1 MLNARWWAL
10 FTGLFG
16 FHSPGCSYQL
26 SLSDSLDLQRTNQN
40 EIMRLLKPVYR
51 LLLAALLTPFWLSA
65 QNSDNVSVTL
75 ETPHNTALVHLHYLQ
90 PATYDPAT
98 AARTLY
104 GVADSTQASRLAIKL
119 KQVYD
124 GLGLY
129 VRLNRIPKEAD
140 YVDSTVAQSVFTPFP
155 NELPQVYLEKV
166 DGRWYYSEETVS
178 QINTLHEEVYPF
190 GTDLLLQLIPHIGE
204 REILGLKAWQL
215 VGLLLLLI
223 LAVVVHFIL
232 SRLLKPVVRK
242 LSHSRLYPSLVPP
255 RLVWTIARL
264 ISVLVVVRMLKLFVP
279 TLQLPIE
286 AANFTIVVIKLVTIG
301 LVVGIL
307 LRILDVIILY
317 AGKGAQKTE
326 SKMDEQLL
334 PVIER
339 GVQFLIFAGAIIQ
352 MLRVFQVDITTL
364 IAGISIG
371 GLAIALAAQDTIKNL
386 FGSLTIFMDKPF
398 QIGDWIN
405 FAGVDGT
412 VEEVGFRSTRVRT
425 FANSLVYVPNGK
437 VADMV
442 VNNYGLRQYRR
453 YSTTLALT
461 YDTPPELIE
470 KFVEGLK
477 AIVARHPLTRKDYY
491 EIHLN
496 GMGAHSLDI
505 LFYIFFEAPSWSEE
519 LKGRHEILLEVL
531 KLAKALGVRFAFP
544 TQTLHLEEMPG
555 TTPTTPHYNTD
566 PNELDRRLQDFMK
579 QHSQN

>member
-1 MLNARWWAL
+1 MPGATEEN
-10 FTGLFG
+10 TKGLG
-16 FHSPGCSYQL
+16 FIFL
-26 SLSDSLDLQRTNQN
+26 SKASDSLALQRTNQN

-65 QNSDNVSVTL
+65 QNSDAVPVTL

-90 PATYDPAT
+90 PATYEPAT

-104 GVADSTQASRLAIKL
+104 GIADSTQASRLAIKL

-129 VRLNRIPKEAD
+129 VRLNRIPKEAN
-140 YVDSTVAQSVFTPFP
+140 YVDSTVAQPVFTPFP

-215 VGLLLLLI
+215 AGLLLLLVLAI
-223 LAVVVHFIL
+223 LVHFVL

-242 LSHSRLYPSLVPP
+242 LSHSRLYPALVPP
-255 RLVWTIARL
+255 KLVWAIARL
-264 ISVLVVVRMLKLFVP
+264 ISVLVVIRMLKLFVP

-286 AANFTIVVIKLVTIG
+286 AANFTIVVIKLVTIA

-425 FANSLVYVPNGK
+425 FANSVVYVPNGK

-477 AIVARHPLTRKDYY
+477 GIVANHPLTRKDYY

-505 LFYIFFEAPSWSEE
+505 LFYIFFEAPTWSEE

-566 PNELDRRLQDFMK
+566 PNELDRRLKNFLK
-579 QHSQN
+579 RHSQN

>member
-1 MLNARWWAL
+1 
-10 FTGLFG
+10 
-16 FHSPGCSYQL
+16 
-26 SLSDSLDLQRTNQN
+26 
-40 EIMRLLKPVYR
+40 MRLLKPV
-51 LLLAALLTPFWLSA
+51 LPFLLAALLMPLWLSA
-65 QNSDNVSVTL
+65 QNSDAVPVTL
-75 ETPHNTALVHLHYLQ
+75 ETPYNTALVHLHYLQ
-90 PATYDPAT
+90 SDTYDPAIS
-98 AARTLY
+98 ARTLY
-104 GVADSTQASRLAIKL
+104 GVKDSTAASRLAIKL
-119 KQVYD
+119 KQIYD
-124 GLGLY
+124 GMGLY
-129 VRLNRIPKEAD
+129 VRLNHIPQDPNYA
-140 YVDSTVAQSVFTPFP
+140 DSTVAQSVFTLFP

-178 QINTLHEEVYPF
+178 QINQLHEEVYPF

-215 VGLLLLLI
+215 AGLVLLLI
-223 LAVVVHFIL
+223 LAVLVHFVL
-232 SRLLKPVVRK
+232 SRVLKPVVRR
-242 LSHSRLYPSLVPP
+242 LSHSRIYPSLIPP
-255 RLVWTIARL
+255 KLVWSIARL
-264 ISVLVVVRMLKLFVP
+264 ISVLVVIRMLKLFIP

-286 AANFTIVVIKLVTIG
+286 AANFTIVVIKLITIG

-307 LRILDVIILY
+307 LRILDVVLLY
-317 AGKGAQKTE
+317 ANKGAQRTE

-334 PVIER
+334 PVLER

-352 MLRVFQVDITTL
+352 CLRVFQVDITTL

-386 FGSLTIFMDKPF
+386 FGSITIFMDKPF

-405 FAGVDGT
+405 FAGVDGM

-453 YSTTLALT
+453 FSTTISLT

-477 AIVARHPLTRKDYY
+477 GIVARHEVTRKDYY

-519 LKGRHEILLEVL
+519 LKSKHEILLEVL
-531 KLAKALGVRFAFP
+531 KLVKVLGVRFAFP

-555 TTPTTPHYNTD
+555 TTPTTPHYTTD
-566 PNELDRRLQDFMK
+566 PNELDRRLQAFL
-579 QHSQN
+579 SQAN

>member
-1 MLNARWWAL
+1 
-10 FTGLFG
+10 
-16 FHSPGCSYQL
+16 
-26 SLSDSLDLQRTNQN
+26 
-40 EIMRLLKPVYR
+40 MRLLKPVYR

-223 LAVVVHFIL
+223 LAVLVHFIL

-286 AANFTIVVIKLVTIG
+286 AANFTIVAIKLVTIG
-301 LVVGIL
+301 LVIGIL

>member
-1 MLNARWWAL
+1 MFPL
-10 FTGLFG
+10 
-16 FHSPGCSYQL
+16 
-26 SLSDSLDLQRTNQN
+26 
-40 EIMRLLKPVYR
+40 
-51 LLLAALLTPFWLSA
+51 WLPA
-65 QNSDNVSVTL
+65 QNSDAVPVTL
-75 ETPHNTALVHLHYLQ
+75 ETPYNTVLVHLHYLQ
-90 PATYDPAT
+90 PDTYEPAI

-104 GVADSTQASRLAIKL
+104 GVTDSTEASRLAIKL

-129 VRLNRIPKEAD
+129 VRLNRIPQNANHI
-140 YVDSTVAQSVFTPFP
+140 DSTVAQSVFALFP
-155 NELPQVYLEKV
+155 DELPQVYLEKV
-166 DGRWYYSEETVS
+166 DGRWYYSEETVN
-178 QINTLHEEVYPF
+178 QIDALHEEVYPF
-190 GTDLLLQLIPHIGE
+190 GTDLLLQLIPHIGD

-215 VGLLLLLI
+215 VGLLLLLLASI
-223 LAVVVHFIL
+223 LGHLIL
-232 SRLLKPVVRK
+232 SRLLKPIVRRV
-242 LSHSRLYPSLVPP
+242 SHSRLYPSLVPP
-255 RLVWTIARL
+255 KLIWTIARL
-264 ISVLVVVRMLKLFVP
+264 ISVLVVLRVMKLLVP

-286 AANFTIVVIKLVTIG
+286 AGNFTIVVIKLITIG

-307 LRILDVIILY
+307 LRVLDVIILY
-317 AGKGAQKTE
+317 AGKGAEKTE
-326 SKMDEQLL
+326 SKMDEQLI

-352 MLRVFQVDITTL
+352 SLRVFQVDITTL

-453 YSTTLALT
+453 FNTTIALT

-477 AIVARHPLTRKDYY
+477 GIVANHPLTRKDYY

-505 LFYIFFEAPSWSEE
+505 LFYIFFEAPGWSEE
-519 LKGRHEILLEVL
+519 LKGKHEILLDIL
-531 KLAKALGVRFAFP
+531 RLAQTLGVRFAFP
-544 TQTLHLEEMPG
+544 TQTLHVEETPG
-555 TTPTTPHYNTD
+555 TTPTTPQYNTD
-566 PNELDRRLQDFMK
+566 PKVLDERLQAFLQAK
-579 QHSQN
+579 RT